1 MPIQISYPVNTI
13 PTTISIPL
21 DSEDLYFSNDVCIPY
36 VFVIDRSDSISYQA
50 LAYARQMVQEF
61 CNNYKQPVHISSVEF
76 CVISYA
82 SNVTVDVDFC
92 SGAEVDIPAYSIS
105 SGSSLNTAL
114 LLALD
119 KIEQKKNEYTNYGQ
133 VCKAPHIFAIGTGIA
148 TDSELRN
155 AVIEKLHPMINYEDL
170 YFYAIGCGLVDVNQ
184 FSYYF
189 ENTLARNAVYPSINA
204 TRFSGTIT
212 LSI

>member
-21 DSEDLYFSNDVCIPY
+21 DSEDLYFRNDVCVPY

-50 LAYARQMVQEF
+50 LVDARQMVQEF
-61 CNNYKQPVHISSVEF
+61 CNKYKQPVHISSVEF

-82 SNVTVDVDFC
+82 NNVTVDVDFC
-92 SGAEVDIPAYSIS
+92 PGAEVDIPDYSIS
-105 SGSSLNTAL
+105 SGSSLNAAL

-119 KIEQKKNEYTNYGQ
+119 KIEQKKNECSNYGQ
-133 VCKAPHIFAIGTGIA
+133 VCKANIFAIGTGIA

-170 YFYAIGCGLVDVNQ
+170 CFYAIGCGLVDVNQ
-184 FSYYF
+184 FSYYL
-189 ENTLARNAVYPSINA
+189 ENTLATNAVYPSINA

-212 LSI
+212 LFI